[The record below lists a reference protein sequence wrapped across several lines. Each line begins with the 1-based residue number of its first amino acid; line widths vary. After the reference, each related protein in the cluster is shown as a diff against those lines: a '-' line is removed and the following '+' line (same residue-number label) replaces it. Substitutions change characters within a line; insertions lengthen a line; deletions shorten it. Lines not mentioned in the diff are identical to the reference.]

1 MAILTMVTTN
11 RVAIKLRRR
20 NTNATTIPTWNSS
33 TKALGYTPAVCITRA
48 VPNPTSMLNIGPAK
62 QPAMAIVGWPF
73 LANATSATRS
83 PTEFPH
89 AKTVMPSIAG
99 GRSIIT
105 PIAARQFR
113 SSPAMVEIQ
122 KTLITNDMR
131 VLAMFSVSGDSF
143 SKRKWDRAKQK
154 LTRSTTDQRGKRI

>member
-1 MAILTMVTTN
+1 M
-11 RVAIKLRRR
+11 KG
-20 NTNATTIPTWNSS
+20 
-33 TKALGYTPAVCITRA
+33 LGYTLAVCITRA

-62 QPAMAIVGWPF
+62 HPAMAIVGCPF

-83 PTEFPH
+83 PIEFPH

-105 PIAARQFR
+105 PIVARQFR

-122 KTLITNDMR
+122 KTLIIKDIR
-131 VLAMFSVSGDSF
+131 VLAMFSVSGASF
-143 SKRKWDRAKQK
+143 SKWKWERAKQK
-154 LTRSTTDQRGKRI
+154 LTKSTTDQRGKRI